1 MKKGLALL
9 AFLTLLGGCGT
20 IADMA
25 ENQRIYGGIQA
36 DVRLIGEPYLPKT
49 QPPEYSFPLVI
60 FGILDM
66 PLSLVADTVLLPV
79 TVTIAL
85 TSDDG
90 RKKK

>member
-1 MKKGLALL
+1 MRKSLFLVALL
-9 AFLTLLGGCGT
+9 LLGGCGS
-20 IADMA
+20 IADIA

-36 DVRLIGEPYLPKT
+36 DARLIGEPYLPKT
-49 QPPEYSFPLVI
+49 QPPEYFFPLVI
-60 FGILDM
+60 FGVLDI
-66 PLSLVADTVLLPV
+66 PLSFALDTVLLPV